1 MSVFIQSRSVKLVF
15 KAIHKE
21 QHYKFSPIPP
31 GGGGH
36 KGPVQLLI
44 SCQFLVFFLDFLG
57 EFLEFIL
64 VFDFN

>member
-1 MSVFIQSRSVKLVF
+1 MSVFIQSRSEKLVF

-21 QHYKFSPIPP
+21 QHYKVSPIPP
-31 GGGGH
+31 VH
-36 KGPVQLLI
+36 KVPVQLLI

-57 EFLEFIL
+57 EFLKFIL

>member
-31 GGGGH
+31 GGGGAQRARTTFNFL
-36 KGPVQLLI
+36 PVFGI
-44 SCQFLVFFLDFLG
+44 FLRFFRRVPRIYPSF
-57 EFLEFIL
+57 
-64 VFDFN
+64 